1 MEYQQNCLSVEIR
14 EKIWD
19 LQLLSKQSVI
29 HGWLMLGN
37 GLYVS
42 SFPESRREAEEEL
55 STAAISKQT
64 KKGWQVDGK
73 KQSGAPTFN

>member
-1 MEYQQNCLSVEIR
+1 M
-14 EKIWD
+14 
-19 LQLLSKQSVI
+19 
-29 HGWLMLGN
+29 GN

-73 KQSGAPTFN
+73 KAV

>member
-1 MEYQQNCLSVEIR
+1 MVDVGKWAVCVILSGVQR
-14 EKIWD
+14 ED
-19 LQLLSKQSVI
+19 
-29 HGWLMLGN
+29 
-37 GLYVS
+37 
-42 SFPESRREAEEEL
+42 EEEL